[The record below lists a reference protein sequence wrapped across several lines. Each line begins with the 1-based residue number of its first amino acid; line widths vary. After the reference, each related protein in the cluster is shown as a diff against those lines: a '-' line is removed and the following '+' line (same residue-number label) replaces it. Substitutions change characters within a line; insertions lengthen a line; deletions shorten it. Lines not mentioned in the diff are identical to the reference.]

1 MRVLLIAMLV
11 SLVACTL
18 RPQPK
23 SVWAQ
28 QEQVVRFHEI
38 AWFDEDWRICEVGI
52 NCPLTTG
59 KSPIQGMAITS
70 AIDQTH
76 RTDLPQTSSR
86 PILVQFGFD
95 QQNPDLPLALGDL
108 LKALGDDDR
117 IRITGYTDSTGDKA
131 YNQKLAHARAKQVA
145 AWIERLGVKN
155 PLEIIA
161 RGGCCYLVPND
172 TERGRARNRRVEILI
187 IEKENQDE

>member
-28 QEQVVRFHEI
+28 QEQVMRFNGI

-145 AWIERLGVKN
+145 AWIERFGVKN

-161 RGGCCYLVPND
+161 RGGCCYLAPND